1 MASRKDFPLN
11 AHLPIAKQL
20 KKPFTVPSRTP
31 LDSKREAPNSLQ
43 QEQDSTPRKRYR
55 IEETLFDDNAK
66 DDDSIYI
73 FSVLQLVSNYL
84 VLHLT
89 LRFLI

>member
-1 MASRKDFPLN
+1 MASRKNFPLN

-20 KKPFTVPSRTP
+20 KKPF
-31 LDSKREAPNSLQ
+31 
-43 QEQDSTPRKRYR
+43 KRYR

-89 LRFLI
+89 LPFLI

>member
-1 MASRKDFPLN
+1 MASRKNFPLN

-20 KKPFTVPSRTP
+20 KKPF
-31 LDSKREAPNSLQ
+31 
-43 QEQDSTPRKRYR
+43 KRYR

-73 FSVLQLVSNYL
+73 FSVLQLVSN
-84 VLHLT
+84 
-89 LRFLI
+89 